1 MSCLSFSLEISSDL
15 GGKNLNSPSFS
26 NRNRMITFCVAI
38 IALIAGYAVYGR
50 FVDRFFGA
58 DPRRAT
64 PAVTKADGV
73 DFKEMPTW
81 KVFVIQ
87 FLNIAG
93 LGPIFGAVMG
103 AAYGPAAYLW
113 IVLGCIFMGA
123 VHDYFSGML
132 SLRNDGVN
140 MPDLTGR
147 YLGKGARTFM
157 TVFVPFLLLAVG
169 VSFVTGPADLMQSLT
184 GWDKTWW
191 LYIIFIY
198 YILATLLPI
207 DKIIGSIYP
216 FMGAALL
223 FMAVGVGGAML
234 WGDIT
239 GSISMTELTPASL
252 RNYHADPQNNILIPM
267 LFIVISCGAI
277 SGFHST
283 QSPLMARCLKNEK
296 YGRPVFYGAMIAE
309 GIVAMIW
316 ASAAMAYFG
325 GPEGLN
331 KAATD
336 GMMINGELTKV
347 TPAIAVDMICKSWLG
362 KVGAIIAVIGVVVC
376 PITSGDTAFRS
387 LRLTLADLFR
397 YDQKKIG
404 HRLIV
409 SAPIFI
415 AAYFFCM
422 ADFST
427 VWNYVGICNQ
437 ILATLV
443 LWTVTAYLAKS
454 GRPHWITSVPA
465 TFLTFVCVSYFMMAP
480 YKSGGLSLAPAAG
493 YAAGGVVAVAAF
505 VWCVVAAR
513 KARVRLSSSSL

>member
-1 MSCLSFSLEISSDL
+1 
-15 GGKNLNSPSFS
+15 
-26 NRNRMITFCVAI
+26 MITFCLAI
-38 IALIAGYAVYGR
+38 AALIIGYVIYGK

-58 DPRRAT
+58 DPDRPT
-64 PAVTKADGV
+64 PAVTKADSV
-73 DFKEMPTW
+73 DFKAMPTW

-93 LGPIFGAVMG
+93 LGPIFGAIMG

-132 SLRNDGVN
+132 SLRNGGVN
-140 MPDLTGR
+140 MPDVAGV
-147 YLGKGARTFM
+147 YLGRIGK
-157 TVFVPFLLLAVG
+157 TVMSVVVPFLLLAID
-169 VSFVTGPADLMQSLT
+169 VSFATGPANLMQSLT
-184 GWDKTWW
+184 GWHKTWW
-191 LYIIFIY
+191 LYSIFIY
-198 YILATLLPI
+198 YILAALLPI

-223 FMAVGVGGAML
+223 FMALGVGGAML
-234 WGDIT
+234 WGDIAGT
-239 GSISMTELTPASL
+239 VSMPELTPDTL

-283 QSPLMARCLKNEK
+283 QSPLMSRCLKNEK

-331 KAATD
+331 KAASE
-336 GMMINGELTKV
+336 GIMINGVLTKV
-347 TPAIAVDMICKSWLG
+347 TPAIAVDTICRSWLG
-362 KVGAIIAVIGVVVC
+362 KVGAIIAVVGVVVC

-387 LRLTLADLFR
+387 MRLTLADLFR
-397 YDQKKIG
+397 YDQKKIVN
-404 HRLIV
+404 RLVISV
-409 SAPIFI
+409 PVFLV
-415 AAYFFCM
+415 AYFCCM

-427 VWNYVGICNQ
+427 IWNYVGICNQ
-437 ILATLV
+437 LLAALV
-443 LWTVTAYLAKS
+443 LWTVTAYLMKS
-454 GRPHWITSVPA
+454 GKPHWIASLPA
-465 TFLTFVCVSYFMMAP
+465 TFLTFVCVSYFLIAP
-480 YKSGGLSLAPAAG
+480 YKSGGLYLDPAIG
-493 YAAGGVVAVAAF
+493 YAAGITVALAALLF
-505 VWCVVAAR
+505 CIVSDKR
-513 KARVRLSSSSL
+513 MSR